1 MKISLENKRALVGGS
16 SKGLGFAVAKQLA
29 ISGAKVTLVARN
41 IYALKDNV
49 NELNELTNCQ
59 HEYLEVNYNN
69 FEDYKEKIKKYIIGN
84 PIDILI
90 NNTQGPKAGDVES
103 VSLDD
108 YQKSF
113 DLLFKSVVFTTNL
126 CLDHMKKNKW
136 GRIINISSASASI
149 GNRGQSNYAAAKAG
163 VEAFTKSLAKE
174 VGKRDITINAVAPG
188 FISTD
193 MTENNKGVN
202 ADYLAKE
209 IPLGRFGKPEE
220 VASLISF
227 MCSDGASY
235 ITGQTIHINGGLYM

>member
-1 MKISLENKRALVGGS
+1 MSDMKTALVTGATRGIGKAIAEKLKADNYKVLGTATSDSGVDTLNSNDIEGYLLDLNSKDSIENFWSKLESDNKTISVLVNNAGITRDNIILRMSDEEWSDIMNVHLYGTFQLSKRAL
-16 SKGLGFAVAKQLA
+16 KMML
-29 ISGAKVTLVARN
+29 
-41 IYALKDNV
+41 
-49 NELNELTNCQ
+49 
-59 HEYLEVNYNN
+59 
-69 FEDYKEKIKKYIIGN
+69 
-84 PIDILI
+84 
-90 NNTQGPKAGDVES
+90 
-103 VSLDD
+103 
-108 YQKSF
+108 
-113 DLLFKSVVFTTNL
+113 
-126 CLDHMKKNKW
+126 KNKW

-202 ADYLAKE
+202 ADHLVKE
-209 IPLGRFGKPEE
+209 IPLGRFGDPEE

>member
-1 MKISLENKRALVGGS
+1 MKTALVTGASRGIGKAIAEKLKADNYKVLGTATSDSGVDTLNTNGIEGYLLDLNSKDSIDNFWSQLESDNKTISVLVNNAGITRDNIILRMSDEEWSDIMNVHLYGTFQLSKRAL
-16 SKGLGFAVAKQLA
+16 KMML
-29 ISGAKVTLVARN
+29 
-41 IYALKDNV
+41 
-49 NELNELTNCQ
+49 
-59 HEYLEVNYNN
+59 
-69 FEDYKEKIKKYIIGN
+69 
-84 PIDILI
+84 
-90 NNTQGPKAGDVES
+90 
-103 VSLDD
+103 
-108 YQKSF
+108 
-113 DLLFKSVVFTTNL
+113 
-126 CLDHMKKNKW
+126 KNKW

-174 VGKRDITINAVAPG
+174 VGKRDITINAIAPG

-202 ADYLAKE
+202 ADYLVKE
-209 IPLGRFGKPEE
+209 IPMGRFGEPEE

>member
-1 MKISLENKRALVGGS
+1 MKTALVTGASRGIGKAIAEKLKADNYKVLGTATSDSGVDTLNSNDIEGYLLDLNSKDSIENFWSKLESDNKTISVLVNNAGITRDNIILRMSDEEWSDIMNVHLYGTFQLSKRAL
-16 SKGLGFAVAKQLA
+16 KMML
-29 ISGAKVTLVARN
+29 
-41 IYALKDNV
+41 
-49 NELNELTNCQ
+49 
-59 HEYLEVNYNN
+59 
-69 FEDYKEKIKKYIIGN
+69 
-84 PIDILI
+84 
-90 NNTQGPKAGDVES
+90 
-103 VSLDD
+103 
-108 YQKSF
+108 
-113 DLLFKSVVFTTNL
+113 
-126 CLDHMKKNKW
+126 KNKW

-202 ADYLAKE
+202 ADYLVKE
-209 IPLGRFGKPEE
+209 IALGRFGRPEE

>member
-1 MKISLENKRALVGGS
+1 MSDIKTALVTGASRGIGKAIAEKLKAENYKVLGTATS
-16 SKGLGFAVAKQLA
+16 DSGVDILNSNGIKGYLLDLNSKDSIENFLSKLESDNNTLSVLVNNAGITRDNIVLRMSDEEWSDIMNVHLNGTFQL
-29 ISGAKVTLVARN
+29 SKM
-41 IYALKDNV
+41 ALKMM
-49 NELNELTNCQ
+49 L
-59 HEYLEVNYNN
+59 
-69 FEDYKEKIKKYIIGN
+69 
-84 PIDILI
+84 
-90 NNTQGPKAGDVES
+90 
-103 VSLDD
+103 
-108 YQKSF
+108 KS
-113 DLLFKSVVFTTNL
+113 
-126 CLDHMKKNKW
+126 KW

-188 FISTD
+188 FVSTD

-202 ADYLAKE
+202 EDYLVKE
-209 IPLGRFGKPEE
+209 IPLGRFGEPEE

>member
-1 MKISLENKRALVGGS
+1 MSDMKTALVTGASRGIGKAIAEKLKADNYKVLGTATSDSGVDTLNNNDIEGYLLDLNSKDSIENFWSKLESDNQTISVLVNNAGITRDNIILRMSDEEWSDIMNVHLYGTFQLSKRAL
-16 SKGLGFAVAKQLA
+16 KMML
-29 ISGAKVTLVARN
+29 
-41 IYALKDNV
+41 
-49 NELNELTNCQ
+49 
-59 HEYLEVNYNN
+59 
-69 FEDYKEKIKKYIIGN
+69 
-84 PIDILI
+84 
-90 NNTQGPKAGDVES
+90 
-103 VSLDD
+103 
-108 YQKSF
+108 
-113 DLLFKSVVFTTNL
+113 
-126 CLDHMKKNKW
+126 KNKW

-202 ADYLAKE
+202 ADYLVKE
-209 IPLGRFGKPEE
+209 IPLGRFGKPDE

>member
-1 MKISLENKRALVGGS
+1 MSDMKTALVTGATRGIGKAIAEKLKADNYKVLGTATTDSGVDTLNSNGIEGHLLDLNSKDSIENFWSQLESDNTSISVLVNNAGITRDNIILRMSDEEWSDIMNVHLYGTFQLSKRAL
-16 SKGLGFAVAKQLA
+16 KMML
-29 ISGAKVTLVARN
+29 
-41 IYALKDNV
+41 
-49 NELNELTNCQ
+49 
-59 HEYLEVNYNN
+59 
-69 FEDYKEKIKKYIIGN
+69 
-84 PIDILI
+84 
-90 NNTQGPKAGDVES
+90 
-103 VSLDD
+103 
-108 YQKSF
+108 
-113 DLLFKSVVFTTNL
+113 
-126 CLDHMKKNKW
+126 KNKW

-174 VGKRDITINAVAPG
+174 VGKRDITINSVAPG

-202 ADYLAKE
+202 ADYLVKE